1 MRERDAAA
9 TAVLMVC
16 DYSLK
21 YLGGAQTAF
30 VRQAEALAS
39 EGVPVVV
46 LAPDADVLNHD
57 VGDMDADGSD
67 ADAAAAA
74 PHPSTRLIT
83 VAPPRRG
90 TIPVLDL
97 PLLGRARDLEPLVA
111 TTIRR
116 HGVRA
121 IVVHSEFALAAAAL
135 AVGRRLG
142 IPVLHTVHTFFW
154 RAPAALA
161 PFAPVVSGVHS
172 RLTGI
177 RGGDRYTGSHPLN
190 NALRTMTLRIAQRA
204 DVVLSPSRHQ
214 ADALRAAGAGR
225 VEAFSN
231 VAQPLRAAAASR
243 GGPLRLLWVARFAP
257 EKRLEVALDAMRL
270 VVERLGADAVHLDVA
285 GGSHR
290 PVPGVTVHGSVPGE
304 RVGELLD
311 AADAALITS
320 LGFDN
325 QPMVALE
332 AFAHGRPVIVS
343 DPVLATEFGD
353 AAIGTGTPDAAGL
366 ADLIVRL
373 AADRALLDAP
383 REAALTYARDR
394 QPSAHVARLQELIA
408 SARS

>member
-1 MRERDAAA
+1 MPDESA
-9 TAVLMVC
+9 TAPAVLMVC
-16 DYSLK
+16 DYSLR

-30 VRQAEALAS
+30 LRQAEALVG

-46 LAPDADVLNHD
+46 LAPDADELTTEGV
-57 VGDMDADGSD
+57 V
-67 ADAAAAA
+67 
-74 PHPSTRLIT
+74 TI
-83 VAPPRRG
+83 APPRRG

-111 TTIRR
+111 ATVRR
-116 HGVRA
+116 HRIGA

-135 AVGRRLG
+135 AVGERLG

-161 PFAPVVSGVHS
+161 PFAPVVSRVHS
-172 RLTGI
+172 ALTGI
-177 RGGDRYTGSHPLN
+177 RSGDRYTGSHALN

-204 DVVLSPSRHQ
+204 DIVLSPSRHQ
-214 ADALRAAGAGR
+214 ADALREAGAGR

-231 VAQPLRAAAASR
+231 VAQPLQATEPSA

-257 EKRLEVALDAMRL
+257 EKRVDVALDAMRR
-270 VVERLGADAVHLDVA
+270 VVAEIGADRVHLDVA
-285 GGSHR
+285 GGTHR
-290 PVPGVTVHGSVPGE
+290 PVPGVTFHGPVPGE
-304 RVGELLD
+304 RVAELMD

-343 DPVLATEFGD
+343 DPVLGGEFGD
-353 AAIGTGTPDAAGL
+353 AALLTPTPDAAGL
-366 ADLIVRL
+366 AELILRL
-373 AADRALLDAP
+373 EADRSLLNSPRDGALA
-383 REAALTYARDR
+383 YARER
-394 QPSAHVARLQELIA
+394 VAAAHVARLQELIA
-408 SARS
+408 SV

>member
-1 MRERDAAA
+1 MRSGS
-9 TAVLMVC
+9 AVLLVC
-16 DYSLK
+16 DYSLA

-30 VRQAEALAS
+30 VRQARALAD

-46 LAPDADVLNHD
+46 LAPDADGLT
-57 VGDMDADGSD
+57 ADGVV
-67 ADAAAAA
+67 
-74 PHPSTRLIT
+74 T
-83 VAPPRRG
+83 VALPRRG
-90 TIPVLDL
+90 TVPVLDL

-111 TTIRR
+111 ATARR
-116 HGVRA
+116 HDVGA
-121 IVVHSEFALAAAAL
+121 IIVHSEFALAAAAL
-135 AVGRRLG
+135 AAGERLG

-154 RAPAALA
+154 RAPAMLA
-161 PFAPVVSGVHS
+161 PFAPVVSRVHGA
-172 RLTGI
+172 LTGI
-177 RGGDRYTGSHPLN
+177 RAGDRFTGSHALN

-231 VAQPLRAAAASR
+231 VAQPLQISEPAP

-257 EKRLEVALDAMRL
+257 EKRVEVALNAMSL
-270 VVERLGADAVHLDVA
+270 VVSRLGEGRVHLDVA
-285 GGSHR
+285 GGTHR
-290 PVPGVTVHGSVPGE
+290 AVPGVTFHGPVSGE
-304 RVGELLD
+304 CVAELMD

-353 AAIGTGTPDAAGL
+353 AALGTPTPDAAGL
-366 ADLIVRL
+366 AELILRL
-373 AADRALLDAP
+373 EADRSLLDAP
-383 REAALTYARDR
+383 RAGAVTYASERVAA
-394 QPSAHVARLQELIA
+394 AHVARLREIIA
-408 SARS
+408 SAR

>member
-1 MRERDAAA
+1 MREQDAAA
-9 TAVLMVC
+9 KAVLMVC

-30 VRQAEALAS
+30 IRQAEALAA

-46 LAPDADVLNHD
+46 LAPDAAALNAD
-57 VGDMDADGSD
+57 TGDMEQGET
-67 ADAAAAA
+67 DAAQ
-74 PHPSTRLIT
+74 HPLARRPVT
-83 VAPPRRG
+83 VASPRRG

-111 TTIRR
+111 ATVRR
-116 HGVRA
+116 HDVGA
-121 IVVHSEFALAAAAL
+121 IVVHSEFALAAAAI
-135 AVGRRLG
+135 AVGRQLG

-161 PFAPVVSGVHS
+161 PFAPLVSRVHS
-172 RLTGI
+172 SLTGI

-204 DVVLSPSRHQ
+204 DIVLSPSRHQ

-231 VAQPLRAAAASR
+231 VAQPLRATPPSH

-257 EKRLEVALDAMRL
+257 EKRLEVALDAMRI
-270 VVERLGADAVHLDVA
+270 VVERLGPDAVRLDVA
-285 GGSHR
+285 GGTHR
-290 PVPGVTVHGSVPGE
+290 PVPAAMFHGSVPGE
-304 RVGELLD
+304 RVGELMD

-353 AAIGTGTPDAAGL
+353 AAIGTPAPDAEGL
-366 ADLIVRL
+366 ADLIL
-373 AADRALLDAP
+373 ALEADRSLLDAP
-383 REAALTYARDR
+383 RDGALAYARER
-394 QPSAHVARLQELIA
+394 QPAAHVARLQELIA
-408 SARS
+408 SV